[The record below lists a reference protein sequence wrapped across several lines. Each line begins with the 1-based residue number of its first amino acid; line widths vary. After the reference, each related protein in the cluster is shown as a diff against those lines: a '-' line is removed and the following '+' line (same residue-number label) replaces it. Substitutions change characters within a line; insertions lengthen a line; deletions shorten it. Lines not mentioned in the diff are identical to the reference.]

1 MWKGVLVRQRRLERF
16 KIFVFG
22 NGRELFNGNAHE
34 IKAASLMLLKC
45 FERGDPDSIRRF
57 LAVLDALGHG
67 RRLAHEKS
75 RIESSGSA
83 RWRGPAVVE
92 VQFVDG

>member
-1 MWKGVLVRQRRLERF
+1 
-16 KIFVFG
+16 
-22 NGRELFNGNAHE
+22 
-34 IKAASLMLLKC
+34 MLLKY
-45 FERGDPDSIRRF
+45 FERGDPDRIRRF
-57 LAVLDALGHG
+57 LAVLYAQGHG
-67 RRLAHEKS
+67 WRLAHKKS